1 MWQAMSRPA
10 DRTAPAEVG
19 ASVLR
24 LAGQGAHVWHRC
36 KCGRAIPLNVKRC
49 SARTCPEF
57 APTWARDTKRRL
69 LENLRPLK
77 LTVMFSL
84 TPPGS
89 DVYPFD
95 PAYCRHGVGVKC
107 SGPLGCRVNPRVA
120 RIFNEDAGANWS
132 KLHRAASKRA
142 KDRTGFRGRLRARVW
157 EKQKR
162 GLAHMHGV
170 LSVGQPAELA
180 WAKAYVEAL
189 AALAPRYGFGFVD
202 GWEKISRKLWPGGQ
216 AGAYLSSYFVRG
228 TGHKAPITENVL
240 AGDLPRLVV
249 YIDRELTLRTG
260 CTMRNLRNARRVWA
274 WLSGLIPDPGLDAWD
289 ELVAVCLLDRR
300 PVPSRGP

>member
-1 MWQAMSRPA
+1 
-10 DRTAPAEVG
+10 
-19 ASVLR
+19 
-24 LAGQGAHVWHRC
+24 
-36 KCGRAIPLNVKRC
+36 
-49 SARTCPEF
+49 
-57 APTWARDTKRRL
+57 

-84 TPPGS
+84 TPPGR

-95 PAYCRHGVGVKC
+95 PAYCQHGAGAKC
-107 SGPLGCRVNPRVA
+107 SGLIGCRVNPRVA
-120 RIFNEDAGANWS
+120 RIFNEDAGPNWS

-142 KDRTGFRGRLRARVW
+142 KDQTAFKGRLRARMW
-157 EKQKR
+157 EKQQR

-170 LSVGQPAELA
+170 LSVGRPAELA

-189 AALAPRYGFGFVD
+189 AELAPRYGFGFVD
-202 GWEKISRKLWPGGQ
+202 GWEKISRKFWPGGQ

-228 TGHKAPITENVL
+228 AGRKTPITENVL

-249 YIDRELTLRTG
+249 YVDRELTLRTG

-274 WLSGLIPDPGLDAWD
+274 WLTGLIPDPGLDPWD
-289 ELVAVCLLDRR
+289 ELVAVCLLDRKPP
-300 PVPSRGP
+300 PVRGP